1 MLIVDEIVSGGEST
15 AAPVAPAGLLDH
27 LLEYLKRPEIGG
39 ITGLIKKFSAAGL
52 GAQVQS
58 WIGAGR
64 KLPVTP
70 ADVTR
75 ALGSTEVAG
84 LAARAGISTEQASQ
98 QLADILPNVVMQLTP
113 GGKPLGGALTGIGQA
128 FGA

>member
-1 MLIVDEIVSGGEST
+1 MMIVDEMVSRGESS
-15 AAPVAPAGLLDH
+15 AAPSEPAGLLDH

-64 KLPVTP
+64 KLPVTA

-75 ALGSTEVAG
+75 ALGSTELAE
-84 LAARAGISTEQASQ
+84 LAAKVGIPTEQASQ
-98 QLADILPNVVMQLTP
+98 QLADMLPNVVMQLTP
-113 GGKPLGGALTGIGQA
+113 GGKPLAGALA
-128 FGA
+128 EFGHTFAG